1 MLKFNQLNKN
11 YIQPLSFR
19 DIKKILKRIYYQRNK
34 IRKDIFIGFEVYHNI
49 LFYILSKLNKQNI
62 QDIKKEL
69 SKLITDIFQLTL

>member
-34 IRKDIFIGFEVYHNI
+34 IRKDIFIGF
-49 LFYILSKLNKQNI
+49 
-62 QDIKKEL
+62 
-69 SKLITDIFQLTL
+69 